1 VKRRYRLSATPRSR
15 AFKIRVFA
23 FPGLDFD
30 LFRPF
35 TVNCLPTADR
45 FFGSNFVKSKFI
57 SFAIAGIFVF
67 TILALVPSSTFA
79 QESELQVVDEVIA
92 QINDDVITLSM
103 LKRESKERIDALKQS
118 GMSQEQAEAEVSKR
132 QPELIATLV
141 NEALLLQKGK
151 ELDLSGEVEAEVNR
165 RMLEVAKEQ
174 GIPTIEKLDAAM
186 RESGVDPIATRQT
199 LRTEIMKQMVIQQE
213 VDRKLFFGPTID
225 ELQKYFQ
232 EHQDKF
238 RKPENVTIS
247 EIFLSSAGKNE
258 AEVKA
263 RALELVRQLRAGAD
277 FGAVA
282 AANSEREVNGVR
294 TAPQNKGK
302 VGAFEVPNLRED
314 IANSIKEVRVGGV
327 SEPLRTNDGYQI
339 FRVDERT
346 PASTSAT
353 FNENKVREAI
363 TMERSEKQREE
374 YLQGLR
380 NEAYIKISDN
390 YRPAVA
396 LILKLAPEK
405 TAENSGSSTSGEKP
419 EKKKGKFLGIFPKP

>member
-1 VKRRYRLSATPRSR
+1 
-15 AFKIRVFA
+15 
-23 FPGLDFD
+23 
-30 LFRPF
+30 
-35 TVNCLPTADR
+35 
-45 FFGSNFVKSKFI
+45 VKSKFM
-57 SFAIAGIFVF
+57 SLAIVGIFVF
-67 TILALVPSSTFA
+67 AILALVPSSTFA

-92 QINDDVITLSM
+92 QINEDVITLSM
-103 LKRESKERIDALKQS
+103 LKRTSKERIDALRQS
-118 GMSQEQAEAEVSKR
+118 GMSQEEAAAEVAKR

-141 NEALLLQKGK
+141 NEALLLQRGK
-151 ELDLSGEVEAEVNR
+151 ELDLSSEVEAEVNR

-186 RESGVDPIATRQT
+186 RESGVDPVATRQM
-199 LRTEIMKQMVIQQE
+199 LRVEIMKQAVIQQE

-225 ELQKYFQ
+225 ELKKYFQ
-232 EHQDKF
+232 EHQEKF
-238 RKPENVTIS
+238 LKPENVTIS

-263 RALELVRQLRAGAD
+263 RALELVTQLRAGAD

-302 VGAFEVPNLRED
+302 VGAFEVPSLRED
-314 IANSIKEVRVGGV
+314 IANSIKNVKVGGV
-327 SEPLRTNDGYQI
+327 SDLLRTNDGYQI

-346 PASTSAT
+346 PASTAAT

-363 TMERSEKQREE
+363 TMERGEKQREE

-390 YRPAVA
+390 YRAAVA
-396 LILKLAPEK
+396 PILKLAPEK
-405 TAENSGSSTSGEKP
+405 TAENSGTSTTGVKP
-419 EKKKGKFLGIFPKP
+419 EKKKGKLLGIFPRP